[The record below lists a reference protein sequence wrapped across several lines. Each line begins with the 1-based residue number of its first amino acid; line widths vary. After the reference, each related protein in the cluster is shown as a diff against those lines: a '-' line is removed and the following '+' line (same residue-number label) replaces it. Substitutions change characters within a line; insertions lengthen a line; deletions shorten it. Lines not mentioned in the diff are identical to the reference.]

1 MARGDFLIRKK
12 KLYEEIVEQ
21 ITRLIKSGHYKIGDK
36 LPSFQ
41 ELSEMFG
48 VGKPTLR
55 EALSVLASSGVLEI
69 RHGNGTFIKRL
80 PVDPED
86 ILTQLGNVEGEQL
99 LSWLE
104 YRRAIETEAA
114 SLAAERRSEAD
125 ILAMEEVEQR
135 LEGEIALGA
144 ITVEPDYQFH
154 YRIALA
160 TQNPIFSQAYT
171 TIAPI
176 LQEYF
181 QLSLRYG
188 RTLPWHRELVVE
200 EHRNI
205 IESIRKQQP
214 RDARRAM
221 IKHINN
227 VAGRVRLLESLTQ
240 GEKTAEGQPPTSG
253 DEDQ

>member
-1 MARGDFLIRKK
+1 MAEGKFLIRKK

-21 ITRLIKSGHYKIGDK
+21 ITRLIKTGNYKIGDR

-80 PVDPED
+80 PLDPED
-86 ILTQLGNVEGEQL
+86 IPAQLGEVEGEKL
-99 LSWLE
+99 LFWLE

-125 ILAMEEVEQR
+125 IAAMEEAEQR

-144 ITVEPDYQFH
+144 ITVDPDYQFH
-154 YRIALA
+154 YCIARA
-160 TQNPIFSQAYT
+160 THNPIFAQAYT
-171 TIAPI
+171 TIAPMMH
-176 LQEYF
+176 EYF

-188 RTLPWHRELVVE
+188 RTLPWHRELVVG
-200 EHRNI
+200 EHRDI
-205 IESIRKQQP
+205 LECIRKGQP
-214 RDARRAM
+214 REARRAM

-227 VAGRVRLLESLTQ
+227 VAGRVRLLESLIN
-240 GEKTAEGQPPTSG
+240 GEKATE
-253 DEDQ
+253 